1 MCSPSNATMAE
12 APLHCTEKWRLVDAF
27 HGRKRRL
34 PSDQAAQVQSVI
46 VEGRGYKPGEHDA
59 A

>member
-1 MCSPSNATMAE
+1 MAE